1 MPSEVGVPQGLKFEA
16 RNLSCTFGHGKKLVA
31 AVDNVTF
38 SIKDRDIVSLVG
50 QSGCGKTVLA
60 KMLLRLERPT
70 SGELLFNSK
79 PIDDARDPRD
89 HWREC
94 EPSFRIRSRPSI
106 SFHDPRPAQGS
117 FTLFKVKPSNAE
129 MEERVDQALL
139 AVNIKPKE
147 IEGKYPF
154 ELSGGQMQRMLLAR
168 IFILKP
174 QVLIADEPTS
184 MVDACSRASILDY
197 LMKLKQELS
206 MTIVFVTHD
215 IGLAYYVSDSIF
227 IMHKGKIVEQGPPDE
242 VTQTPSSDSPT
253 RQLLDDIP
261 GIQPRSGIK
270 KRAGKGARFPRAP
283 EHKVVNEASGKPLS
297 SAPWTCHAN
306 RGPSSS
312 SCAQQP
318 RWRGSG

>member
-1 MPSEVGVPQGLKFEA
+1 MPSESSTPAPFKFEA
-16 RNLSCTFGHGKKLVA
+16 RDLSRTFGHGKRMQRG
-31 AVDNVTF
+31 VDNVSFT
-38 SIKDRDIVSLVG
+38 IKDRDIVSLVG

-60 KMLLRLERPT
+60 KMLLRLESPT
-70 SGELLFNSK
+70 GGALLYEGL
-79 PIDDARDPRD
+79 PIDSARDPRD
-89 HWREC
+89 HWRQVQAVFQD
-94 EPSFRIRSRPSI
+94 PFSAFNQFFTIR
-106 SFHDPRPAQGS
+106 AQLKSS

-227 IMHKGKIVEQGPPDE
+227 IMHKGKIVEQGPPDQ
-242 VTQTPSSDSPT
+242 VTQAPTSDVT
-253 RQLLDDIP
+253 RQLLADIP
-261 GIQPRSGIK
+261 Q
-270 KRAGKGARFPRAP
+270 
-283 EHKVVNEASGKPLS
+283 VNREWISRDP
-297 SAPWTCHAN
+297 
-306 RGPSSS
+306 PSDKSKLPMT
-312 SCAQQP
+312 A
-318 RWRGSG
+318 

>member
-1 MPSEVGVPQGLKFEA
+1 MTGLKFEA
-16 RNLSCTFGHGKKLVA
+16 KDLSRTFGHGKRQVT
-31 AVDNVTF
+31 AVDRVSF

-60 KMLLRLERPT
+60 KMLLRLEAPS
-70 SGELLFNSK
+70 SGELKFDGK
-79 PIDDARDPRD
+79 PIDAERDPRQ
-89 HWREC
+89 HWRKVQAVFQD
-94 EPSFRIRSRPSI
+94 PFSAFNQFFTIRSQLKS
-106 SFHDPRPAQGS
+106 S
-117 FTLFKVKPSNAE
+117 FTLFETKPSDKE

-168 IFILKP
+168 IFILRP

-197 LMKLKQELS
+197 LMKLKEELS

-227 IMHKGKIVEQGPPDE
+227 IMHAGKIVEQGPPDQ
-242 VTQTPSSDSPT
+242 VTQSPSSEIT
-253 RQLLDDIP
+253 KKLLDDIP
-261 GIQPRSGIK
+261 NVHR
-270 KRAGKGARFPRAP
+270 
-283 EHKVVNEASGKPLS
+283 
-297 SAPWTCHAN
+297 PWIDRVA
-306 RGPSSS
+306 
-312 SCAQQP
+312 
-318 RWRGSG
+318 